1 MFRRGLKKLWLY
13 VARKGEIITLL
24 CFIYVFSDDLLK
36 FYLLLVMC
44 SYVETLMGRKRFL
57 SKIKFGNSEE
67 KSKAQRQA
75 VNSICQV

>member
-1 MFRRGLKKLWLY
+1 
-13 VARKGEIITLL
+13 
-24 CFIYVFSDDLLK
+24 
-36 FYLLLVMC
+36 
-44 SYVETLMGRKRFL
+44 L